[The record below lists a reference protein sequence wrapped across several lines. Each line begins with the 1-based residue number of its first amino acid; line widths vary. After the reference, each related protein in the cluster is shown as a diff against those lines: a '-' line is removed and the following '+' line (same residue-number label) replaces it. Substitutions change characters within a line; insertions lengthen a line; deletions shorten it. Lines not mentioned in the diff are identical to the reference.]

1 MTSYNLLVNKL
12 EVPVASFLRCFAL
25 VMLASLW
32 CRAAAADPIADFYRG
47 KVINLVI
54 GYSAGGGFDLYARAV
69 GRHLGR
75 HIPGNPAIV
84 PHNMPGAGSVQAA
97 LFMAGA
103 APQDGTAIA
112 TVAQSMAL
120 QQAMGDSS
128 IRFHMRRF
136 NWIGNPIQGVSTI
149 ATWRA
154 SGVHS
159 IADAKRRDVS
169 IGATGINV
177 TMQYPQVLNSLI
189 GTRFKVVIGYP
200 GGNDIALAM
209 ERREVDGVGQ
219 LNWITLKSGHPSWV
233 RDKKVDL
240 LVQFGL
246 AKLPE
251 ISAYMGHDVPLMT
264 ELASSEEDRRILE
277 LIASGEAIGR
287 PLFTTPGVP
296 PERIVAL
303 RQAFDATMQDPA
315 FLADAA
321 RQSLDIDP
329 LDGARLQQVVERIV
343 TTPKETVAKL
353 MAAIEGRDVV
363 RDVSAGKT
371 PK

>member
-120 QQAMGDSS
+120 QQAMGDPS
-128 IRFHMRRF
+128 IRFDMRRF

-200 GGNDIALAM
+200 GGNDIAARHGA
-209 ERREVDGVGQ
+209 RRGRRPGPAE
-219 LNWITLKSGHPSWV
+219 L
-233 RDKKVDL
+233 
-240 LVQFGL
+240 GL
-246 AKLPE
+246 AQIRP
-251 ISAYMGHDVPLMT
+251 S
-264 ELASSEEDRRILE
+264 ELAARRQGRSPGADR
-277 LIASGEAIGR
+277 A
-287 PLFTTPGVP
+287 
-296 PERIVAL
+296 
-303 RQAFDATMQDPA
+303 RQA
-315 FLADAA
+315 A
-321 RQSLDIDP
+321 RHLG
-329 LDGARLQQVVERIV
+329 LYGA
-343 TTPKETVAKL
+343 
-353 MAAIEGRDVV
+353 
-363 RDVSAGKT
+363 
-371 PK
+371 

>member
-1 MTSYNLLVNKL
+1 MPSLLHCSIL
-12 EVPVASFLRCFAL
+12 AL
-25 VMLASLW
+25 AASL
-32 CRAAAADPIADFYRG
+32 CARPAAADPVADFYRG
-47 KVINLVI
+47 KAINLVI

-75 HIPGNPAIV
+75 HIPGNPQIV
-84 PHNMPGAGSVQAA
+84 PHNLPGAGSVQAA

-120 QQAMGDSS
+120 QQAMGDPS
-128 IRFHMRRF
+128 IRFDMRRF
-136 NWIGNPIQGVSTI
+136 NWIGNPLQGVSTI

-154 SGVHS
+154 AGVHA
-159 IADAKRRDVS
+159 IADAKRRDVTL
-169 IGATGINV
+169 GATGINV

-209 ERREVDGVGQ
+209 ERGEVDGQGQ
-219 LNWITLKSGHPSWV
+219 LNWATLKSSHPSWL
-233 RDKKVDL
+233 RDGTVDL

-251 ISAYMGHDVPLMT
+251 IAAYMGHDVPLMT
-264 ELASSEEDRRILE
+264 ELAGNDEDRRILE

-287 PLFTTPGVP
+287 PLFTSPGVP
-296 PERIVAL
+296 AERVAAL
-303 RQAFDATMQDPA
+303 RAAFDATMQDPA
-315 FLADAA
+315 FRADAA
-321 RQSLDIDP
+321 KQSLDVDP

-343 TTPKETVAKL
+343 TTPAATVAKL
-353 MAAIEGRDVV
+353 VQAIEGRDVV
-363 RDVSAGKT
+363 RDIGNGK
-371 PK
+371 KAE